1 MPMAEQRPFSKWH
14 PVWIAVVVTV
24 VCTGILTLLIYDR
37 WSRPEVKPPEL
48 ARSTT
53 TGQAANSAGAKVLP
67 TNPKLRVEPT
77 PPAPRPVQP
86 ANPN

>member
-1 MPMAEQRPFSKWH
+1 MAEHGRFSEWH
-14 PVWIAVVVTV
+14 PVWIAIIAAV
-24 VCTGILTLLIYDR
+24 VCAAILTLLIYDR

-67 TNPKLRVEPT
+67 TDPKLRVEPT

>member
-1 MPMAEQRPFSKWH
+1 MTEHGRFSKLH
-14 PVWIAVVVTV
+14 PAWVAGVVAVV
-24 VCTGILTLLIYDR
+24 CAAILTLLIYDR
-37 WSRPEVKPPEL
+37 WSRPKVKPAEL

-67 TNPKLRVEPT
+67 TDPKLRIEPT